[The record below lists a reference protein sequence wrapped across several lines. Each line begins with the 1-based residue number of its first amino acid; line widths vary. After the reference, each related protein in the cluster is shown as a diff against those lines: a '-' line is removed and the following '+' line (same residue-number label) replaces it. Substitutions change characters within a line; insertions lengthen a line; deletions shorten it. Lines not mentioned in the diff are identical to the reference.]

1 MLWFMFVLLYF
12 FFNVLSFCFSSKTH
26 KKKRSTT
33 TPKDFAFDVIKQA
46 HMVTHDDTDFIA
58 SHLLAKCDRKKTLKL
73 RDWCVIPFFSFACWA
88 YDLIRNLLCKERTH
102 FSIPPCAITRLED
115 LFILRDFQ
123 MRSVVSFDVLA
134 RLPPTVYTTTRTDK
148 GFGFRALCVE
158 KMNRLKSESP
168 TE

>member
-1 MLWFMFVLLYF
+1 MSTRKGSRKMLWFMFVLLYF

-73 RDWCVIPFFSFACWA
+73 RDWCVIPFFFVCLLGVWFDKKFIVQRANSFLNPSMCH
-88 YDLIRNLLCKERTH
+88 YSLRR
-102 FSIPPCAITRLED
+102 FVYFTRLSD
-115 LFILRDFQ
+115 ALC
-123 MRSVVSFDVLA
+123 SVVRGTREITTH
-134 RLPPTVYTTTRTDK
+134 RLH
-148 GFGFRALCVE
+148 
-158 KMNRLKSESP
+158 NNSNW
-168 TE
+168 